1 VGRIYIKVGEAIDMV
16 RVRSSMWYDGVD
28 NAPHRSYLR
37 AVGFTESDFSKPLV
51 GVVAAWSELGPCN
64 YHTLE
69 LVRYVKEG
77 VKEAGGVALA
87 APTIVVNDGINMG
100 TPGMRYSLISRELIA
115 DTIEAQFNAHGV
127 DAWVGIGGCDKS
139 QPGIIMAMVR
149 LDLPSV
155 YLYGGTAEAGWLG
168 ERELTI
174 EDAFEAVGAYLAGK
188 ITSEELRRVEELSF
202 PTYGTCQGL
211 FTANTM
217 AILAEALGVSLLGS
231 ATPPATSARRR
242 AYAVASGRAV
252 LKAAEVGLTPRKV
265 VTYDAL
271 YNAAVTLFAT
281 AGSTN
286 GILHLLAIA
295 YEAGVKFTLDDFDEI
310 SRRVPVIAALR
321 PAGPYAMQDLDRIG
335 GAPRVL
341 KKLHKAGLLRPEAV
355 TVEGEPIGKLLE
367 RWQPPAVSEAGILY
381 DVEKPYKPYSG
392 IRILRG
398 NLAPD
403 GAVMKIGAADVL
415 RFEGRALV
423 YNGEAE
429 AFKAVAA
436 GEVKPGSVVVIRY
449 EGPKGAP
456 GMPEMLK
463 VTAAI
468 VGAGLGESVA
478 LVTDGRFSGATRGIM
493 VGHVAPEAAVGGP
506 IALVENGDKI
516 VIDGGAGLLKLEVP
530 DEELERRRKRW
541 TPPPP
546 KYAGG
551 LLAKYAALVQQADK
565 GAVTSPKP
573 L

>member
-1 VGRIYIKVGEAIDMV
+1 
-16 RVRSSMWYDGVD
+16 MWYDGVD

-37 AVGFTESDFSKPLV
+37 AVGFNEWDFSKPLV
-51 GVVAAWSELGPCN
+51 AVVAAWSELGPCN

-69 LVRYVKEG
+69 LAKYVKEG

-100 TPGMRYSLISRELIA
+100 TPGMRYSLISRDLIA
-115 DTIEAQFNAHGV
+115 DTIEAQVNSHGV
-127 DAWVGIGGCDKS
+127 DAWVGIGGCDKT

-168 ERELTI
+168 DRELTI
-174 EDAFEAVGAYLAGK
+174 EDTFEAVGAHLAGK
-188 ITSEELRRVEELSF
+188 ITLEELRRIEELSF

-242 AYAVASGRAV
+242 AYATASGRAV
-252 LKAAEVGLTPRKV
+252 LKAAELGITPRKV

-271 YNAAVTLFAT
+271 YNAAAVLFAT

-310 SRRVPVIAALR
+310 SKKVPVIAALR

-335 GAPRVL
+335 GAPRIL
-341 KKLHKAGLLRPEAV
+341 KKLYKANLLRPEAL

-367 RWQPPAVSEAGILY
+367 KWQPPAVPETGILY

-398 NLAPD
+398 NLAPS
-403 GAVMKIGAADVL
+403 GAVMKIGAANVL
-415 RFEGRALV
+415 KFEGRARV
-423 YNGEAE
+423 YDGEAE

-436 GEVKPGSVVVIRY
+436 GEIKQGDVVVIRY
-449 EGPKGAP
+449 EGPRGAP

-478 LVTDGRFSGATRGIM
+478 LITDGRFSGATRGIM

-506 IALVENGDKI
+506 IALVENGDRI
-516 VIDGGAGLLKLEVP
+516 IIDGGAGLLKLDVP
-530 DEELERRRKRW
+530 DEELERRRKNW

-546 KYAGG
+546 KYTGG
-551 LLAKYAALVQQADK
+551 LLAKYVALVQQADR
-565 GAVTSPKP
+565 GAVTNPRP

>member
-1 VGRIYIKVGEAIDMV
+1 MV
-16 RVRSSMWYDGVD
+16 RVRSPVWYDGVD

-37 AVGFTESDFSKPLV
+37 AVGFNEWDFSKSLV
-51 GVVAAWSELGPCN
+51 AVVAAWSELGPCN

-69 LVRYVKEG
+69 LAKYVKEG

-100 TPGMRYSLISRELIA
+100 TPGMRYSLISRDLIA
-115 DTIEAQFNAHGV
+115 DTIEAQVNSHGV
-127 DAWVGIGGCDKS
+127 DAWVGIGGCDKT

-155 YLYGGTAEAGWLG
+155 YLYGGTAEAGRLG
-168 ERELTI
+168 DRELTI
-174 EDAFEAVGAYLAGK
+174 EDTFEAVGAYLAGK
-188 ITSEELRRVEELSF
+188 ITLEELRRIEELSF

-231 ATPPATSARRR
+231 ASPPATSARRR
-242 AYAVASGRAV
+242 AYATASGRAV
-252 LKAAEVGLTPRKV
+252 LKAAELGLTPRRV

-286 GILHLLAIA
+286 AILHLLAIA
-295 YEAGVKFTLDDFDEI
+295 YEAGVKFTPDDFDEI
-310 SRRVPVIAALR
+310 SKKVPVIAALR

-335 GAPRVL
+335 GAPRIL
-341 KKLHKAGLLRPEAV
+341 KKLYKAGLLRPEAV

-367 RWQPPAVSEAGILY
+367 RWQPPAEPEAGVLY
-381 DVEKPYKPYSG
+381 DVDRPYKPYSG

-403 GAVMKIGAADVL
+403 GAVMKIGATDVL
-415 RFEGRALV
+415 KFEGKALV
-423 YNGEAE
+423 YNSEAE

-478 LVTDGRFSGATRGIM
+478 LITDGRFSGATRGIM

-506 IALVENGDKI
+506 IALVENGDRI
-516 VIDGGAGLLKLEVP
+516 IIDGGAGLLKLDMP
-530 DEELERRRKRW
+530 DEELERRRKNW

-546 KYAGG
+546 KYSGG
-551 LLAKYAALVQQADK
+551 LLAKYAALVQQADR
-565 GAVTSPKP
+565 GAVTNPRP

>member
-1 VGRIYIKVGEAIDMV
+1 VGESIDMV
-16 RVRSSMWYDGVD
+16 RVRSPLWYDGVD

-37 AVGFTESDFSKPLV
+37 AVGFNEWDFSKPLV
-51 GVVAAWSELGPCN
+51 AVVAAWSELGPCN

-69 LVRYVKEG
+69 LAKYVKEG

-100 TPGMRYSLISRELIA
+100 TPGMRYSLISRDLIA
-115 DTIEAQFNAHGV
+115 DTIEAQVNSHGV
-127 DAWVGIGGCDKS
+127 DAWVGIGGCDKT

-155 YLYGGTAEAGWLG
+155 YLYGGTAETGRLG
-168 ERELTI
+168 DRELTI
-174 EDAFEAVGAYLAGK
+174 EDTFEAVGAYLAGK
-188 ITSEELRRVEELSF
+188 ITLEELKRIEELSF

-231 ATPPATSARRR
+231 ASPPATSARRR
-242 AYAVASGRAV
+242 AYATASGRAV
-252 LKAAEVGLTPRKV
+252 LKAAELGLTPRRV

-271 YNAAVTLFAT
+271 HNAAVALFAT

-286 GILHLLAIA
+286 AILHILAIA

-310 SRRVPVIAALR
+310 SKKVPVIAALR

-335 GAPRVL
+335 GAPRIL
-341 KKLHKAGLLRPEAV
+341 KKLYKAGLLRPEAV

-367 RWQPPAVSEAGILY
+367 RWQPPAVPEAGVLY
-381 DVEKPYKPYSG
+381 DVDRPYKPYSG

-415 RFEGRALV
+415 KFEGKALV
-423 YNGEAE
+423 YNSEPE

-463 VTAAI
+463 VAAAI

-478 LVTDGRFSGATRGIM
+478 LITDGRFSGATRGIM

-506 IALVENGDKI
+506 IALVENGDRI
-516 VIDGGAGLLKLEVP
+516 IIDGGAGLLKLDMP
-530 DEELERRRKRW
+530 DEELERRRKNW

-546 KYAGG
+546 KYCGG
-551 LLAKYAALVQQADK
+551 LLAKYVALVQQADR
-565 GAVTSPKP
+565 GAVTNPRP

>member
-1 VGRIYIKVGEAIDMV
+1 
-16 RVRSSMWYDGVD
+16 
-28 NAPHRSYLR
+28 
-37 AVGFTESDFSKPLV
+37 
-51 GVVAAWSELGPCN
+51 
-64 YHTLE
+64 
-69 LVRYVKEG
+69 
-77 VKEAGGVALA
+77 
-87 APTIVVNDGINMG
+87 
-100 TPGMRYSLISRELIA
+100 
-115 DTIEAQFNAHGV
+115 
-127 DAWVGIGGCDKS
+127 
-139 QPGIIMAMVR
+139 MAMVR

-155 YLYGGTAEAGWLG
+155 YLYGGTAEAGRLG
-168 ERELTI
+168 DRELTI
-174 EDAFEAVGAYLAGK
+174 EDTFEAVGAHLAGK
-188 ITSEELRRVEELSF
+188 ITLEELRRIEELSF

-217 AILAEALGVSLLGS
+217 SILAEALGVSLLGS

-242 AYAVASGRAV
+242 AYATASGRAV
-252 LKAAEVGLTPRKV
+252 LKAAELGITPRRV

-310 SRRVPVIAALR
+310 SRKVPVIAALR

-335 GAPRVL
+335 GAPRIL
-341 KKLHKAGLLRPEAV
+341 KKLYKANLLKPEAL

-367 RWQPPAVSEAGILY
+367 RWQPPAVPETGILY

-398 NLAPD
+398 NLAPSR
-403 GAVMKIGAADVL
+403 AVMKIGAANVL
-415 RFEGRALV
+415 KFEGRARV
-423 YNGEAE
+423 YDGEAE

-436 GEVKPGSVVVIRY
+436 GEIKQGDVVVIRY
-449 EGPKGAP
+449 EGPRGAP

-478 LVTDGRFSGATRGIM
+478 LITDGRFSGATRGIM

-506 IALVENGDKI
+506 IALVENGDRI
-516 VIDGGAGLLKLEVP
+516 IIDGGAGLLKLDVP
-530 DEELERRRKRW
+530 DEELERRRKNW

-565 GAVTSPKP
+565 GAVTNPRP

>member
-1 VGRIYIKVGEAIDMV
+1 MVKLRI
-16 RVRSSMWYDGVD
+16 RSSQWYDGVD
-28 NAPHRSYLR
+28 NAPHRPYLR
-37 AVGFTESDFSKPLV
+37 AVGLTEADFAKPLV
-51 GVVAAWSELGPCN
+51 GVLVSWSELGPCN
-64 YHTLE
+64 FHNLE

-77 VKEAGGVALA
+77 VKEAGGVGLA

-100 TPGMRYSLISRELIA
+100 TPGMRYSLISRDLIA
-115 DTIEAQFNAHGV
+115 DTIEAQFNSHGV
-127 DAWVGIGGCDKS
+127 DAWVGIGGCDKT
-139 QPGIIMAMVR
+139 QPGIMMAMVR
-149 LDLPSV
+149 LDLPAV
-155 YLYGGTAEAGWLG
+155 YLYGGSAEAGWLG

-174 EDAFEAVGAYLAGK
+174 EDAFESVGAYLAGK
-188 ITSEELRRVEELSF
+188 ITLDELKRVEELSF
-202 PTYGTCQGL
+202 PTYGTCQGM

-217 AILAEALGVSLLGS
+217 ATLGEALGLSLLGS
-231 ATPPATSARRR
+231 ASPPATSARRR
-242 AYAVASGRAV
+242 KYAVESGRAV
-252 LKAAEVGLTPRKV
+252 LKAAELGVTPRKV

-286 GILHLLAIA
+286 AILHLLAIA
-295 YEAGVKFTLDDFDEI
+295 HEANVKFTLDDFDEI

-335 GAPRVL
+335 GVPRVL
-341 KKLHKAGLLRPEAV
+341 KKLYKAGLLRPETL

-367 RWQPPAVSEAGILY
+367 RWEPPAVPEAGILY

-398 NLAPD
+398 NLAPS
-403 GAVMKIGAADVL
+403 GAVMKIGAADKL
-415 RFEGRALV
+415 RFEGRAKV
-423 YNGEAE
+423 YDSEAE

-436 GEVKPGSVVVIRY
+436 GEIKPGDVVIIRY

-468 VGAGLGESVA
+468 VGAGLGDAVA

-506 IALVENGDKI
+506 IALVQNGDRVI
-516 VIDGGAGLLKLEVP
+516 IDGEAGLIKLEVSE
-530 DEELERRRKRW
+530 EELEKRRKAW
-541 TPPPP
+541 APPPP
-546 KYAGG
+546 KYKGG

-565 GAVTSPKP
+565 GAVTSPSAWGT
-573 L
+573 

>member
-1 VGRIYIKVGEAIDMV
+1 
-16 RVRSSMWYDGVD
+16 MWYDGVD

-37 AVGFTESDFSKPLV
+37 AVGFNEWDFSKPLV
-51 GVVAAWSELGPCN
+51 AVVAAWSELGPCN

-69 LVRYVKEG
+69 LAKYVKEG

-100 TPGMRYSLISRELIA
+100 TPGMRYSLISRDLIA
-115 DTIEAQFNAHGV
+115 DTIEAQVNSHGI
-127 DAWVGIGGCDKS
+127 DAWVGIGGCDKT
-139 QPGIIMAMVR
+139 QPGMIMAMVR

-168 ERELTI
+168 DRELTI
-174 EDAFEAVGAYLAGK
+174 EDTFEVVGAYLAGK
-188 ITSEELRRVEELSF
+188 ITLEELKRIEELSF

-242 AYAVASGRAV
+242 AYAAASGRAV
-252 LKAAEVGLTPRKV
+252 LKAAELGITPRKV

-286 GILHLLAIA
+286 AILHLLAIA

-310 SRRVPVIAALR
+310 SRKVPVIAALR

-335 GAPRVL
+335 GAPRIL
-341 KKLHKAGLLRPEAV
+341 KKLYKANLLRPEAL

-367 RWQPPAVSEAGILY
+367 RWQPPAVPETGILY

-398 NLAPD
+398 NLAPN
-403 GAVMKIGAADVL
+403 GAVMKIGAANVL
-415 RFEGRALV
+415 KFEGKARV
-423 YNGEAE
+423 YDGEAE
-429 AFKAVAA
+429 TFKAVAA
-436 GEVKPGSVVVIRY
+436 GEIKPGDVVVIRY

-478 LVTDGRFSGATRGIM
+478 LITDGRFSGATRGIM

-506 IALVENGDKI
+506 IALVENGDRI
-516 VIDGGAGLLKLEVP
+516 VIDGEAGLLKLDVP
-530 DEELERRRKRW
+530 EEELERRRKNW

-546 KYAGG
+546 KYTGG

-565 GAVTSPKP
+565 GAVTNPRP